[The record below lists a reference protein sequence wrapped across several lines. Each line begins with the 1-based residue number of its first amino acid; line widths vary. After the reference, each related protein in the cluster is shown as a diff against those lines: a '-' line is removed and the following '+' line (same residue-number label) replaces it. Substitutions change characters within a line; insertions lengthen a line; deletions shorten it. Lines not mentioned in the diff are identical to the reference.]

1 VENRWFEG
9 RKDLFFKDLV
19 YNFLESKNFFGD
31 LYRYYKKNDAI
42 PFERMDFWVG
52 SETNQGP
59 LWNLKDNCPKLF
71 RKTESKISLSEYL
84 FDWTVGSIFHE
95 GMKLKEDVYQLEA
108 YLTTSDTID
117 TSDDGEEIE
126 EMLEEYFTVTDK
138 SSKNLEAEMERIQYL
153 FVKAAERL
161 RELLINH
168 AHNGLLVRFLLENKR
183 LVDKALG
190 KNSTKE
196 ILASLHPQQPEK
208 IYFIAGMSC
217 LKGGWFK
224 DAVKHFKK
232 SLKINPK
239 NTEAKKWLKETEKK
253 LRGGKNK

>member
-1 VENRWFEG
+1 VENQWFEG

-19 YNFLESKNFFGD
+19 HDFLESKIFFD
-31 LYRYYKKNDAI
+31 NLHRYYKKNATL
-42 PFERMDFWVG
+42 PFERMVFWVG
-52 SETNQGP
+52 SETNRGP
-59 LWNLKDNCPKLF
+59 LWNLKDNCHKLF
-71 RKTESKISLSEYL
+71 RKTGSKISLSEYL

-108 YLTTSDTID
+108 YLPTPDTID

-126 EMLEEYFTVTDK
+126 EILEEYFTVIDK
-138 SSKNLEAEMERIQYL
+138 SSKNLEAEMESIKYL
-153 FVKAAERL
+153 FVKAEERL
-161 RELLINH
+161 RELLVNH
-168 AHNGLLVRFLLENKR
+168 AHNGLLLRFLLENKK

-208 IYFIAGMSC
+208 IYCIAGRSY
-217 LKGGWFK
+217 LQGGWFK
-224 DAVKHFKK
+224 DAAKHFKK

-239 NTEAKKWLKETEKK
+239 DAEAKKRLKETEK
-253 LRGGKNK
+253 NY

>member
-1 VENRWFEG
+1 
-9 RKDLFFKDLV
+9 
-19 YNFLESKNFFGD
+19 
-31 LYRYYKKNDAI
+31 
-42 PFERMDFWVG
+42 MDFWVG
-52 SETNQGP
+52 SETKQGP
-59 LWNLKDNCPKLF
+59 LWNLKDNCHKLF
-71 RKTESKISLSEYL
+71 RKSGSKISLSEYL

-108 YLTTSDTID
+108 YLPTSDTID

-126 EMLEEYFTVTDK
+126 EILEEYFTVIDK
-138 SSKNLEAEMERIQYL
+138 SSKNLEAEMESIQYL

-161 RELLINH
+161 RELLLNH

-183 LVDKALG
+183 LVDKTLG

-208 IYFIAGMSC
+208 IYFIAGMSR

-224 DAVKHFKK
+224 DAVKYFKK
-232 SLKINPK
+232 ALKINPK
-239 NTEAKKWLKETEKK
+239 DTEVKKWLQETEKK
-253 LRGGKNK
+253 LRGRKNK

>member
-1 VENRWFEG
+1 MENRWFEG

-19 YNFLESKNFFGD
+19 HKFLESKIFFSD

-52 SETNQGP
+52 SETKQGP
-59 LWNLKDNCPKLF
+59 LWNLKDNCHKLF
-71 RKTESKISLSEYL
+71 RKPESKISLSEYL

-108 YLTTSDTID
+108 YLPTSDTID
-117 TSDDGEEIE
+117 KSDDGEEIE
-126 EMLEEYFTVTDK
+126 EILEEYFTVIDK
-138 SSKNLEAEMERIQYL
+138 SSKNLAAEIESIQYL
-153 FVKAAERL
+153 YAKAVERL

-168 AHNGLLVRFLLENKR
+168 AHNGLLLRFLLENKK

-190 KNSTKE
+190 KNSTQE

-224 DAVKHFKK
+224 DAIKHFKK
-232 SLKINPK
+232 ALKINPK
-239 NTEAKKWLKETEKK
+239 DTEAKKWLKETEKK

>member
-19 YNFLESKNFFGD
+19 YNFLESKIFFSD
-31 LYRYYKKNDAI
+31 LYRYYKKNDTI

-52 SETNQGP
+52 SETKQGP
-59 LWNLKDNCPKLF
+59 LWSLKDNCHKLF
-71 RKTESKISLSEYL
+71 RKSESKISLSEYL

-108 YLTTSDTID
+108 YLPTSDTID

-126 EMLEEYFTVTDK
+126 EILEEYFTVIDK
-138 SSKNLEAEMERIQYL
+138 ASKNLDAEIESIRYL
-153 FVKAAERL
+153 FSKAAERL

-168 AHNGLLVRFLLENKR
+168 THDGLIIRFLLENKK

-196 ILASLHPQQPEK
+196 ILASLNPQQPEK
-208 IYFIAGMSC
+208 IHFIAGKSY
-217 LKGGWFK
+217 LGGGWFK
-224 DAVKHFKK
+224 DAAKQFKK
-232 SLKINPK
+232 TLKINPK
-239 NTEAKKWLKETEKK
+239 DTEAKKWLKETEKK